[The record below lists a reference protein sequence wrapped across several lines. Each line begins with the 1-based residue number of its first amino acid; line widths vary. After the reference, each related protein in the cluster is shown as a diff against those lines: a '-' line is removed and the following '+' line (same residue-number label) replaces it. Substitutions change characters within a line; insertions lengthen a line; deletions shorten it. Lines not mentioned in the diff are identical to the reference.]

1 MTDTQLIATLT
12 QRVLA
17 RLAEADPR
25 SVIVGIS
32 NRHVH
37 LSDADFQTLF
47 GYPAPQVKKHVR
59 QHGEFAAEESVTL
72 HGPKGAMA
80 RVRVMGPN
88 RAATQ
93 VELSRTDCFALGI
106 DAPMA
111 QSGHLEQAAPIE
123 IEGPAGRIALERAVI
138 VAGRHI
144 HMGPSEA
151 AALGVADQDRVSVMF
166 DGERGG
172 RLDNFLIRVKASYLL
187 ELHLDTDEGN
197 AIGARTGDYV
207 RICRP

>member
-1 MTDTQLIATLT
+1 MSEAALISQIAD
-12 QRVLA
+12 RVLA
-17 RLAEADPR
+17 RLKASDP
-25 SVIVGIS
+25 SQVIVGIS

-37 LSDADFQTLF
+37 LSDADFRALF
-47 GYPAPQVKKHVR
+47 GYAAPKVKKEVR
-59 QHGEFAAEESVTL
+59 QRGEFAAEETVTL

-88 RAATQ
+88 RPRTQ

-111 QSGHLEQAAPIE
+111 QSGHLDDAAPIE
-123 IEGPAGRIALERAVI
+123 IEGPAGRISLEHAVI

-144 HMGPSEA
+144 HMSPEA
-151 AALGVADQDRVSVMF
+151 AGALGLRDQDRVSVRF
-166 DGERGG
+166 PGERGA
-172 RLDNFLIRVKASYLL
+172 RLDNFLIRVKDSYLP

-197 AIGARTGDYV
+197 AVGARTGDHV
-207 RICRP
+207 EICRN